1 MVLLSFTCDW
11 GGAQQWPVGVLL
23 QPACPHTHKT
33 YIFHS
38 QFNNTLFFNTHTT
51 LLKPLN
57 VKVWFE
63 DTNESP
69 FVFVF
74 LFYLPLSPSTS
85 SCPYNKYFST
95 FSPNCMGSTF
105 PGSFAS
111 YLIHAWVRM
120 SSLSGQRMFFS
131 LYVQPFF
138 VWPHGNVKLAGSR
151 TSLCQQAGI

>member
-1 MVLLSFTCDW
+1 MLYDCVHVYSASQQTSSWFYCHLHVTEVEHNNDGWGYCSNQLAPTLTKHTSFT
-11 GGAQQWPVGVLL
+11 LSL
-23 QPACPHTHKT
+23 TIHL
-33 YIFHS
+33 F
-38 QFNNTLFFNTHTT
+38 FFFNTHTT

-111 YLIHAWVRM
+111 YLIQAWVRM

-131 LYVQPFF
+131 LYVQPMAS
-138 VWPHGNVKLAGSR
+138 W
-151 TSLCQQAGI
+151 